1 MKIIPQ
7 LPTYLIAALYL
18 FSAFM
23 FFFPLM
29 EMPAMTGNQA
39 VFFNL
44 FVTTGYMAVIKI
56 IEIIGAVL
64 LLVPSK
70 RALGSLILAPI
81 VVNIFLFEILIV
93 KEMGPGV
100 AMIILQGI
108 ILYQERAKLNVF

>member
-7 LPTYLIAALYL
+7 LPTYIIALLYL

-56 IEIIGAVL
+56 LEIIGAVL
-64 LLVPSK
+64 LLIPSK

-81 VVNIFLFEILIV
+81 AVNILLVELLIA
-93 KEMGPGV
+93 KQMGPGV
-100 AMIILQGI
+100 AMVILQGI
-108 ILYQERAKLNVF
+108 ILYQERSKINVF